1 MSTSSAAL
9 NVCRIALLLAMRAGG
24 ALLFLLAGCA
34 ERSAGAGADTAL
46 VVGASADVSPSGAF
60 QARLGVYPLNTN
72 VAETLTRMTP
82 DFQLEPLL
90 ATRWEYR
97 GSNTWRF
104 HLRRGVVFHDRQP
117 FNANAVEESMQ
128 LIARGGMGYSGLG
141 TSSTRAVD
149 DSTVDIT
156 PTAPNLHLPQQIA
169 HPNYSIF
176 APGSRP
182 GERPV
187 GTGPFAWVEYKPYER
202 VVVRRNERYWGIAPL
217 LERITFR
224 FIPDANTRLLALRAG
239 EVDLILDVPREQ
251 ATALAGRGFTVAR
264 AAPGQ
269 ALALQLNVHGS
280 LPNDLLRERAV
291 RRAMALALDRRE
303 LIRNVWK
310 GEAADVQN
318 MTVPAILGADSVRVR
333 GFAYDPAAASRL
345 LDSAGWRRGPD
356 SIRARRGRRLQLE
369 LVASVEMDAAAVEL
383 IQAQLRAVGIDA
395 RWVRLPDA
403 GSLSERVGAGH
414 FDINLAL
421 SNQNDADPIFL
432 PALQFYSKSKRPFAR
447 WLHASASF
455 DSVVEAGL
463 ATSDPVE
470 MRRLAAESIHLAV
483 DEETVT
489 IPVAALFRI
498 YAMHRGVQGFT
509 PHPSQTNQSWTTV
522 HLEHGPR
529 PGAARRDRHDTT
541 VSLAQ

>member
-1 MSTSSAAL
+1 
-9 NVCRIALLLAMRAGG
+9 MRAGG
-24 ALLFLLAGCA
+24 ALFLALTACS
-34 ERSAGAGADTAL
+34 ERSTSAAADGAL

-60 QARLGVYPLNTN
+60 QARLGVYPLNAN

-90 ATRWEYR
+90 ATRWEYV

-104 HLRRGVVFHDRQP
+104 HLRRGVVFHDGQP
-117 FNANAVEESMQ
+117 FGANAVQESMQ

-141 TSSTRAVD
+141 TSSVRAID

-156 PTAPNLHLPQQIA
+156 PTVPNLHLPQQIA

-176 APGSRP
+176 APGSTP

-187 GTGPFAWVEYKPYER
+187 GTGPFVWVEYTPYER
-202 VVVRRNERYWGIAPL
+202 VVVRRNANYWGTAPL
-217 LERITFR
+217 LDRITFR
-224 FIPDANTRLLALRAG
+224 FIPDANTRVLALLAG
-239 EVDLILDVPREQ
+239 EVDVIIDVPREQ
-251 ATALAGRGFTVAR
+251 ATTLAARGWTVAR

-269 ALALQLNVHGS
+269 ALALSLNVHGS
-280 LPNDLLRERAV
+280 APNDLLQERAV

-303 LIRNVWK
+303 LIRNVWN

-333 GFAYDPAAASRL
+333 GFRYEPAAAARL
-345 LDSAGWRRGPD
+345 LDSAGWQRGRD
-356 SIRARRGRRLQLE
+356 SIRTRRGRRLQLE
-369 LVASVEMDAAAVEL
+369 LVASVEMDAAAIAL
-383 IQAQLRAVGIDA
+383 IQAQLREVGIDA

-447 WLHASASF
+447 WLHASATF

-463 ATSDPVE
+463 ATSDPAE
-470 MRRLAAESIHLAV
+470 MRRLAAEAIHIAV

-489 IPVAALFRI
+489 IPIAALFRI
-498 YAMHRGVQGFT
+498 YAMRPGVHGFT

-522 HLEHGPR
+522 HVERAPR
-529 PGAARRDRHDTT
+529 ADASRHDQDGSAL
-541 VSLAQ
+541 SLAP

>member
-1 MSTSSAAL
+1 
-9 NVCRIALLLAMRAGG
+9 MRASG
-24 ALLFLLAGCA
+24 AACLTLAGCTA
-34 ERSAGAGADTAL
+34 RSTGRAADTAL
-46 VVGASADVSPSGAF
+46 IVGAGADVSPSGAF

-104 HLRRGVVFHDRQP
+104 HLRRGVVFHDGQP
-117 FNANAVEESMQ
+117 FGANAVQESMQ
-128 LIARGGMGYSGLG
+128 QVARANMGYSGLG
-141 TSSTRAVD
+141 EHSVSAVD

-156 PTAPNLHLPQQIA
+156 PTVPNLHLPQQIS

-176 APGSRP
+176 AAGSRP

-187 GTGPFAWVEYKPYER
+187 GTGPFAWVEYKPYQR
-202 VVVRRNERYWGIAPL
+202 VVVRRYAHYWGTAPRL
-217 LERITFR
+217 AQITFR

-251 ATALAGRGFTVAR
+251 ATALAARGFTVTR

-269 ALALQLNVHGS
+269 ALALQLNIHGAP
-280 LPNDLLRERAV
+280 PNDLLAERAV
-291 RRAMALALDRRE
+291 RRAMSVALDRRE
-303 LIRNVWK
+303 LIRDVWK

-318 MTVPAILGADSVRVR
+318 MTVPAILGADSAQVH
-333 GFAYDPAAASRL
+333 GFAYDPAAAARI
-345 LDSAGWRRGPD
+345 LDSAGWHRGPD
-356 SIRARRGRRLQLE
+356 SIRTRGARRLQLE

-383 IQAQLRAVGIDA
+383 IQAQLRKAGIDA

-403 GSLSERVGAGH
+403 GSLSERIGAGR

-432 PALQFYSKSKRPFAR
+432 PALLFYSKSKRPFAR
-447 WLHASASF
+447 WLHAAAPF

-463 ATSDPVE
+463 ATSDPAE
-470 MRRLAAESIHLAV
+470 MRRLAAQSIHIAI
-483 DEETVT
+483 DDQAVT
-489 IPVAALFRI
+489 IPIAALFRI
-498 YAMHRGVQGFT
+498 YAMRPAVQGFT

-522 HLEHGPR
+522 HLEPDSVRATPVARPAPR
-529 PGAARRDRHDTT
+529 
-541 VSLAQ
+541 VSATDSRTGEVH